1 MKITFSLSDV
11 RKKFPVLNS
20 QSTNFKLLQN
30 NIQNKLKKKNLKLKK
45 YFFFSKIGK
54 IKFPYFSMGNINS
67 TDLFSANEFIIFY
80 LYYKNRKKNI
90 KALDLGANL
99 GLHTIILNKMGYSV
113 TSYEPDPLIFKRLK
127 KNILENKCKNVYPK
141 NLAIFDKSTKLKF
154 TRVINNLTG
163 SHISS
168 EKKSY
173 GKKNHITVK
182 TQDIKL
188 IINNFDLIKMD
199 IESTEAKVITAL
211 KKEDF
216 KNKIFIIEIGNKINA
231 KKIFYFLKKKKINF
245 FSQKNN
251 FKKIKILK
259 QMPDCHQ
266 DGALIIENN

>member
-1 MKITFSLSDV
+1 
-11 RKKFPVLNS
+11 
-20 QSTNFKLLQN
+20 
-30 NIQNKLKKKNLKLKK
+30 
-45 YFFFSKIGK
+45 
-54 IKFPYFSMGNINS
+54 MGNINS

-251 FKKIKILK
+251 FKKIKIIK

>member
-1 MKITFSLSDV
+1 MTFNLSDV

-20 QSTNFKLLQN
+20 QSANFKSLEN
-30 NIQNKLKKKNLKLKK
+30 KIQNQLKKKNLKLKK
-45 YFFFSKIGK
+45 YFFFRNIGK
-54 IKFPYFSMGNINS
+54 IKFPYFNMGNINS

-99 GLHTIILNKMGYSV
+99 GLHTIILNKIGYSV

-141 NLAIFDKSTKLKF
+141 NLAIFDKSTNLKF

-199 IESTEAKVITAL
+199 IESAEAKVITAL